1 MSSFRLLLQVQKT
14 IMIKNKTIKGVL
26 LVALGASS
34 YGMLATFVKM
44 AYQEG
49 YTTAEVSGSQFSLG
63 LLAVLFLNI
72 LQKTKKKNNDIQIAK
87 HQIPKLILAG
97 TSMGFTSIFY
107 YLSVK
112 YVPVSIGIV
121 LLMQT
126 VWMGVLL
133 EMLLDK
139 KLPSLL
145 KIFSVALTLV
155 GTILATNLLH
165 NELSLDW
172 RGFFWGILAAAAF
185 TATMFSANKV
195 ASEISSLQ
203 RSLFMLIGGTLIV
216 ILFGL
221 ITQSTAFNYTIFLK
235 WGIVLSLF
243 GTVIPPLLLN
253 TGFPLTGIGLGSI
266 VSALELPVSVTMAYF
281 LLAEEVNLVQWFGIL
296 LIITAIVL
304 MNIRFKTSNKQIQ
317 EV

>member
-1 MSSFRLLLQVQKT
+1 
-14 IMIKNKTIKGVL
+14 MIQNKTLKGVL
-26 LVALGASS
+26 LVGLGASS
-34 YGMLATFVKM
+34 YGMLASFVKM

-49 YTTAEVSGSQFSLG
+49 YTTAEVSGAQFSLG
-63 LLAVLFLNI
+63 LLAFLILNI
-72 LQKTKKKNNDIQIAK
+72 FILLKKNNTEVKISKKQIR
-87 HQIPKLILAG
+87 QLILAG
-97 TSMGFTSIFY
+97 TSMGFTSVFY

-139 KLPSLL
+139 KRPSLQ
-145 KIFSVALTLV
+145 KIISVVITLI

-165 NELSLDW
+165 NNLSLDW

-185 TATMFSANKV
+185 TTTMFSANRI
-195 ASEISSLQ
+195 ATEISSIK
-203 RSLFMLIGGTLIV
+203 RSFFMLIGGTIIV
-216 ILFGL
+216 IAFAL
-221 ITQSTAFNYTIFLK
+221 ITQVTPFNLTIFTK
-235 WGIVLSLF
+235 WGIVLALF
-243 GTVIPPLLLN
+243 GTIIPPFLLN

-281 LLAEEVNLVQWFGIL
+281 LLSEEINLGQWTGIL
-296 LIITAIVL
+296 LIIIAIIL
-304 MNIRFKTSNKQIQ
+304 MNIRLKK
-317 EV
+317 

>member
-1 MSSFRLLLQVQKT
+1 
-14 IMIKNKTIKGVL
+14 MIQNKTLKGVL
-26 LVALGASS
+26 LVTLGASS

-63 LLAVLFLNI
+63 LLGILLLNI
-72 LQKTKKKNNDIQIAK
+72 FRKVKKNNEEVKISK
-87 HQIPKLILAG
+87 HQIRQLILAG

-112 YVPVSIGIV
+112 YVPVSIAIV

-139 KLPSLL
+139 KNPSFQ
-145 KIFSVALTLV
+145 KIVSVVLTLI

-165 NELSLDW
+165 SNLAFEW
-172 RGFFWGILAAAAF
+172 QGFFWGMLAAAAF
-185 TATMFSANKV
+185 TGTMFSANRV
-195 ASEISSLQ
+195 ASEVSSLQ
-203 RSLFMLIGGTLIV
+203 RSLFMLIGGAIIV

-221 ITQSTAFNYTIFLK
+221 ITQNTSFNFSIFIK
-235 WGIVLSLF
+235 WGIILAFF
-243 GTVIPPLLLN
+243 GTIIPPLLLN

-266 VSALELPVSVTMAYF
+266 VSAIELPVSVTMAYF
-281 LLAEEVNLVQWFGIL
+281 LLSEEVNWVQWFGIV
-296 LIITAIVL
+296 LIIIAIVL
-304 MNIRFKTSNKQIQ
+304 MNIRLKK
-317 EV
+317 

>member
-1 MSSFRLLLQVQKT
+1 
-14 IMIKNKTIKGVL
+14 MIQNKTLKGVL
-26 LVALGASS
+26 LVGLGASS
-34 YGMLATFVKM
+34 YGMLASFVKM

-49 YTTAEVSGSQFSLG
+49 YTTAEVSGAQFSLG
-63 LLAVLFLNI
+63 LLAFLIFNI
-72 LQKTKKKNNDIQIAK
+72 FILLKKNNTEVKISKKQIS
-87 HQIPKLILAG
+87 QLILAG
-97 TSMGFTSIFY
+97 TSMGFTSVFY

-139 KLPSLL
+139 KRPSLQ
-145 KIFSVALTLV
+145 KIISVVITLI

-165 NELSLDW
+165 NNLSLDW

-185 TATMFSANKV
+185 TTTMFSANRI
-195 ASEISSLQ
+195 ATEISSIK
-203 RSLFMLIGGTLIV
+203 RSFFMLIGGTIIV
-216 ILFGL
+216 IAFAL
-221 ITQSTAFNYTIFLK
+221 ITQVTPFNLTIFTK
-235 WGIVLSLF
+235 WGIVLALF
-243 GTVIPPLLLN
+243 GTIIPPFLLN

-281 LLAEEVNLVQWFGIL
+281 LLSEEINLGQWTGIL
-296 LIITAIVL
+296 LIIIAIIL
-304 MNIRFKTSNKQIQ
+304 MNIRLKK
-317 EV
+317 